1 MRSVTGIGTPR
12 TLQGQGDQ
20 PAAHQIAPGYL
31 PFRRTWSGLAS
42 DNKNSGRIL
51 LVARQWPSGLGQGPV
66 GPPARKLPG
75 NRRGTRVGHRRT
87 TRQGRRPASSAKPL
101 KPQAARASKKQER

>member
-20 PAAHQIAPGYL
+20 PAAHQIAPGYV
-31 PFRRTWSGLAS
+31 PFRRTWSGLL
-42 DNKNSGRIL
+42 DTVR
-51 LVARQWPSGLGQGPV
+51 GLWGLR
-66 GPPARKLPG
+66 ARKLPG

-87 TRQGRRPASSAKPL
+87 TRQGRRPVSSAKP
-101 KPQAARASKKQER
+101 